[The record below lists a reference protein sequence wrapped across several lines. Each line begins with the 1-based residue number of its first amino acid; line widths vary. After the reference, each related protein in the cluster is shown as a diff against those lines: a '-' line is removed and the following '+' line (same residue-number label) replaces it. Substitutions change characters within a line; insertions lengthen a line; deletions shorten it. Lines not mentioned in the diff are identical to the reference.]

1 MNGTRTAACL
11 AVGSELLGQSRVDT
25 NSLKIAARL
34 ADFGIEMVEKRV
46 VGDDPGRIADALSE
60 LLGAA
65 DVVVVTGGLGP
76 TADDVTREAVARAVG
91 RGLEHDHEVE
101 SWIRERYRRLGRDMP
116 PLAMTMARVVQGA
129 RPLRPDRG
137 TAPGLMLTTRGR
149 LLAVF
154 PGVPWELEGMLE
166 RDLVPELE
174 MLQPGVRRVSR
185 TLLLGGVV
193 ESDTEQRVR
202 HLYDRFGRENVSIL
216 ASAGVVRLVLTA
228 TGEEASA
235 RHHVGEME
243 HAYRDVL
250 GDDVAGCDVG
260 GLADVVVDGL
270 RRQRQTVSV
279 AESCTGG
286 LLGAA
291 ITAVAGASDVFRG
304 GVLSYADDVK
314 HDLLDVSSADL
325 RRHGAVSEEVA
336 RAMAEGVR
344 RRVETDWGVGITGI
358 AGPTGG
364 SEDKPVGLVY
374 WAVAGP
380 QGCEVRRRVF
390 AGDRERIRE
399 WSVNSALDL
408 LRRRVAGAAS

>member
-1 MNGTRTAACL
+1 MDGTRTAACL
-11 AVGSELLGQSRVDT
+11 AVGTELLGAARLDR
-25 NSLKIAARL
+25 NSLRIAGRL
-34 ADFGIEMVEKRV
+34 ADFGIEVVEKRA
-46 VGDDPGRIADALSE
+46 VGDDPIRIADAVSE
-60 LLGAA
+60 LLATA

-101 SWIRERYRRLGRDMP
+101 SWIRERYRQLGREVP
-116 PLAMTMARVVQGA
+116 PLAMTMARVVDGS

-174 MLQPGVRRVSR
+174 MLQPGLRRVSR

-193 ESDTEQRVR
+193 EADTEARIR

-216 ASAGVVRLVLTA
+216 ASAGVVRLVLAA
-228 TGEEASA
+228 TGEAATA
-235 RHHVGEME
+235 RHHVDEME
-243 HAYRDVL
+243 HAFRDVL

-260 GLADVVVDGL
+260 GLADVALEHL
-270 RRQRQTVSV
+270 RRGGATVSV

-291 ITAVAGASDVFRG
+291 LTAVPGASDVFRG
-304 GVLSYADDVK
+304 GVLAYADDVK
-314 HDLLDVSSADL
+314 RDVIDVDADDL

-336 RAMAEGVR
+336 RDMAEGVR
-344 RRVETDWGVGITGI
+344 RRIGSDWGVAITGI

-364 SEDKPVGLVY
+364 SDGKPVGLVY

-380 QGCEVRRRVF
+380 DGCETRHRIF
-390 AGDRERIRE
+390 AGDRQRVRE

-408 LRRRVAGAAS
+408 LRRRVAGATP

>member
-1 MNGTRTAACL
+1 MDGTRTAACL
-11 AVGSELLGQSRVDT
+11 AVGTELLGAARLDR
-25 NSLKIAARL
+25 NSLRIAGRL
-34 ADFGIEMVEKRV
+34 ADFGIEIVEKRV
-46 VGDDPGRIADALSE
+46 VGDDTGRIADAVTE
-60 LLGAA
+60 LLDRA

-76 TADDVTREAVARAVG
+76 TSDDVTREAVARAVG

-101 SWIRERYRRLGRDMP
+101 SWIRERYRQLGREVP
-116 PLAMTMARVVQGA
+116 PLAMTMARVVDGS

-154 PGVPWELEGMLE
+154 PGVPWELDGMLE

-174 MLQPGVRRVSR
+174 MLQPGLRRVSR

-193 ESDTEQRVR
+193 ESDTEERVR

-228 TGEEASA
+228 TGEETTAH
-235 RHHVGEME
+235 HHVGEME
-243 HAYRDVL
+243 HAFREVL
-250 GDDVAGCDVG
+250 GDDVAGCDVD
-260 GLADVVVDGL
+260 GLADVVVDRL
-270 RRQRQTVSV
+270 RQGGQTLAV

-286 LLGAA
+286 MLGAA
-291 ITAVAGASDVFRG
+291 ITAVSGASDVFRG

-314 HDLLDVSSADL
+314 RDVLGVSSDDL
-325 RRHGAVSEEVA
+325 RHRGAVSEEVA
-336 RAMAEGVR
+336 RSMAEGVR
-344 RRVETDWGVGITGI
+344 RRIDADWGVGITGI
-358 AGPTGG
+358 AGPSGG
-364 SEDKPVGLVY
+364 TEDKPVGLVY

-380 QGCEVRRRVF
+380 AGCEVRHRVF
-390 AGDRERIRE
+390 AGDRERVRE

-408 LRRRVAGAAS
+408 LRRRVEGAGS